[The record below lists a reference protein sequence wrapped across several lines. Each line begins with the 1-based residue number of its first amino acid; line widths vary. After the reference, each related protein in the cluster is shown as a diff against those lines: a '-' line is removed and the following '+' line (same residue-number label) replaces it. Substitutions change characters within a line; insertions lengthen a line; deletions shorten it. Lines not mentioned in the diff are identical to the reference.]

1 MPIQCSINTIFPCFG
16 LPNRKILLQCKIE
29 LFTEREPC
37 DSCEYVIKQFR
48 QTFPNI
54 RLNIHHGNIA

>member
-1 MPIQCSINTIFPCFG
+1 MNY
-16 LPNRKILLQCKIE
+16 LQ
-29 LFTEREPC
+29 REPC

-54 RLNIHHGNIA
+54 QLNVHHGNTA